1 MSPSSNPSPAPTPAP
16 RDSAA
21 THLMADARNV
31 VLADGLTSSQ
41 ALALKLATSDGSIP
55 HLTGEIRDLM
65 QVRLKEVALLV
76 TVGWSFVL
84 LLCLSRLDGLFN
96 VAYLGLGCTAAM
108 GVAITAFLVCAVM
121 LSRGRRYPL
130 PTLRWFEAI
139 YLWGA
144 VICAAWVRVA
154 AVGRALSESPHD
166 PFKVLYAS
174 ALSNLIWMTVLV
186 IYGIFA
192 PNTWRRLVTMTAAI
206 ATVLLGTEVGLWFG
220 REGVDRPLFISN
232 LLITLMALFL
242 GIGIALYGSFKLS
255 AAQQE
260 AVRARQ
266 QLREL
271 GRYRLRRQLGSGAM
285 GEVYL
290 AEHML
295 LRRPCAVK
303 LIRPDKGDGGK
314 LIARFAREVQATASL
329 THPNTVEIY
338 DYGRAEDGTFYY
350 AMEYL
355 PGLTLDEFVE
365 KHGPLPP
372 ARVIHLL
379 RQVCGALREAHGVGL
394 IHRDIKPAN
403 IIVCSRGGVPD
414 VVKLLDFGLVRVVEG
429 AGTAVASGA
438 EGKLTQ
444 EGAIAGT
451 PEYMSPEQ
459 AEGIA
464 SLDGRSDIYSLGGV
478 AYFLLTGQPP
488 FRRASVLQI
497 LFAHMREPVVPPRE
511 LSAAVPTDLDG
522 VVRTCLEKGRD
533 ARFADVGAL
542 DAALAGC
549 ETAGEWSETQAADWW
564 AWNEP
569 SEDVSLA
576 ADDDLH
582 EEIAIRRE

>member
-1 MSPSSNPSPAPTPAP
+1 MNTSASPSPAP

-21 THLMADARNV
+21 THLFAETGE
-31 VLADGLTSSQ
+31 LAPEDGLTSSQ
-41 ALALKLATSDGSIP
+41 ALALKLATSDGAVP

-65 QVRLKEVALLV
+65 QIRLKEVALLV
-76 TVGWSFVL
+76 TIGWAFVL

-96 VAYLGLGCTAAM
+96 VTYLGTGCIAAM
-108 GVAITAFLVCAVM
+108 VLAITAFVGCAVA

-130 PTLRWFEAI
+130 SVLRGFEAV

-144 VICAAWVRVA
+144 VICAVWVRAA
-154 AVGRALSESPHD
+154 AVGHALSETPPD
-166 PFKVLYAS
+166 RFKVLYAS

-206 ATVLLGTEVGLWFG
+206 AAVLLGTEVALWFG
-220 REGVDRPLFISN
+220 REQVDRPLFISS

-260 AVRARQ
+260 AVRARR

-429 AGTAVASGA
+429 AGLAATPGA

-464 SLDGRSDIYSLGGV
+464 GLDGRSDIYSLGGV

-488 FRRASVLQI
+488 FRRPSVLQL
-497 LFAHMREPVVPPRE
+497 LFAHMREPVPPMHDLSPEVPP
-511 LSAAVPTDLDG
+511 DLEE
-522 VVRTCLEKGRD
+522 VIRKCLEKGRD
-533 ARFADVGAL
+533 SRFVDVGVL
-542 DAALAGC
+542 EGALAGC
-549 ETAGEWSETQAADWW
+549 EAAGAWSESEATDWW
-564 AWNEP
+564 ARMEP
-569 SEDVSLA
+569 PEDLTA
-576 ADDDLH
+576 WADDGL
-582 EEIAIRRE
+582 EEQITIRRE